1 MQSEVAT
8 QVVELTAFDP
18 NALTQVVSGAEL
30 EHKRLPGG
38 DSAVSL
44 MQSNLPHSV
53 FNRGVYSGAILG
65 NGTFPTNAIT
75 IGMYARQTEQS
86 ILNGS
91 RIPTGT
97 LVCYPEKADVCYR
110 GFPGVTWFT
119 FTIARERLLAFC
131 ADSLD
136 EIPVLPNS
144 RLATF
149 QPKQKAAD
157 QFLSSLRDLDRS
169 LCSLGSTPNAARL
182 GQAIENDILGRI
194 ATLFSSK
201 PVLRKNHD
209 RRNLRLRN
217 EILRKTM
224 KLVEDDPSEML
235 DLASI
240 SRATGLSPRTLQ
252 RVFRSEY
259 GLCPQEWLRVE
270 RLNRVRQELLDNSH
284 CNSVTEIAIRW
295 GFFHLGRFSNYY
307 RELFGELPTE
317 TLSRRVTPVRPN
329 RNSQRE
335 AQEPQ

>member
-1 MQSEVAT
+1 MQPVVAT
-8 QVVELTAFDP
+8 QVVDLAAFDP

-38 DSAVSL
+38 DSAISL
-44 MQSNLPHSV
+44 LHSNLPHSV

-65 NGTFPTNAIT
+65 NGTFPTHAIT

-97 LVCYPEKADVCYR
+97 LVIYPEKADVCYR

-119 FTIARERLLAFC
+119 FAISRERLLAFC
-131 ADSLD
+131 ADYLD
-136 EIPVLPNS
+136 ETPLLPIS

-149 QPKQKAAD
+149 QPKQNAAE
-157 QFLSSLRDLDRS
+157 QFLGGLRDLDRS
-169 LCSLGSTPNAARL
+169 LLSLGSAPNAARL
-182 GQAIENDILGRI
+182 GEAIENDLLGRI
-194 ATLFSSK
+194 ATIFSSK

-252 RVFRSEY
+252 RVFKLEY

-270 RLNRVRQELLDNSH
+270 RLNSVHRELLNNSH
-284 CNSVTEIAIRW
+284 GNSVTEVAVRW

-307 RELFGELPTE
+307 RELFGELPIE
-317 TLSRRVTPVRPN
+317 TLSRRATPTRPN
-329 RNSQRE
+329 HGR
-335 AQEPQ
+335 P